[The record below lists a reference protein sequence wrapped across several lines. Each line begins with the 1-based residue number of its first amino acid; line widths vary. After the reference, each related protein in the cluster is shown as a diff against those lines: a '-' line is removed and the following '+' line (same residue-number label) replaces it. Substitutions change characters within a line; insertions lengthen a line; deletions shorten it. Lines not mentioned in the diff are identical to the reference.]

1 MFSRGMILREL
12 ALQNNRR
19 TQTQQWIN
27 TGHHVFSD
35 KENVP
40 LKPIKFRSQ
49 DTSIVPDSTT
59 GSNLTEVNSVLR
71 PPDLSRHLP
80 VKKIYQTIDKQ
91 STRVQ
96 LTENTESENDREVH
110 LCDVPD
116 KIQDD
121 DISSESMSVSEVLQ
135 HKKLKYDNR
144 TLVLSEVPVQNVL
157 HPPDLSKHLPVK
169 KIYQTIDKQSTR
181 VQLTENTEGEND
193 REAHLCDV
201 PDKIQDDDISSESMS
216 VSEVLQHKKLKY
228 DNRTLVLSEVPVQ
241 NVLHPA
247 DLSRH
252 LPGTNVNKS
261 IDKESTGVQLTENRE
276 GENNSEEDLSDDPDY
291 IPDDDISSDSDDE
304 ELHHDDETLV
314 LSEVQNVL
322 HAPDL
327 SRHLP
332 GTNVNKSI
340 DKQSSGV
347 QLTENKEGENY
358 SEEELSDDPDYI
370 PYDDISSKSV
380 DEEREEHEHDD
391 ETLVLSELQNVSHP
405 PDLSRQLPVTKIDQF
420 IDKQSTTGVTKA
432 CDRPSRPCPFCHKFK
447 VRLTRHI
454 KRVHKEENVVK
465 MALHVNAKEQRILFR
480 QCRRTGMMKY
490 NMHKMGSKD
499 GALLRERVPKSGQH
513 KDGVVCDKCRG
524 IFSRTW
530 FYGHKKLCVGGNYTC
545 IEPKP
550 VPASVYYSSDKLS
563 EDFKLQILSKFN
575 QDQVGRICQTDSMVT
590 MIGSKLYTKVKAR
603 VDKKTE
609 VRRSVM
615 ADMRRLSTLYVHF
628 KNAFGKET
636 VTPANTNTPFYN
648 LHK

>member
-157 HPPDLSKHLPVK
+157 HP
-169 KIYQTIDKQSTR
+169 
-181 VQLTENTEGEND
+181 
-193 REAHLCDV
+193 
-201 PDKIQDDDISSESMS
+201 
-216 VSEVLQHKKLKY
+216 
-228 DNRTLVLSEVPVQ
+228 
-241 NVLHPA
+241 A

-276 GENNSEEDLSDDPDY
+276 GENDSEEDLSDDPDY

-314 LSEVQNVL
+314 
-322 HAPDL
+322 
-327 SRHLP
+327 
-332 GTNVNKSI
+332 
-340 DKQSSGV
+340 
-347 QLTENKEGENY
+347 
-358 SEEELSDDPDYI
+358 
-370 PYDDISSKSV
+370 SV
-380 DEEREEHEHDD
+380 
-391 ETLVLSELQNVSHP
+391 
-405 PDLSRQLPVTKIDQF
+405 
-420 IDKQSTTGVTKA
+420 
-432 CDRPSRPCPFCHKFK
+432 
-447 VRLTRHI
+447 
-454 KRVHKEENVVK
+454 
-465 MALHVNAKEQRILFR
+465 
-480 QCRRTGMMKY
+480 
-490 NMHKMGSKD
+490 
-499 GALLRERVPKSGQH
+499 
-513 KDGVVCDKCRG
+513 
-524 IFSRTW
+524 
-530 FYGHKKLCVGGNYTC
+530 
-545 IEPKP
+545 
-550 VPASVYYSSDKLS
+550 
-563 EDFKLQILSKFN
+563 
-575 QDQVGRICQTDSMVT
+575 
-590 MIGSKLYTKVKAR
+590 
-603 VDKKTE
+603 
-609 VRRSVM
+609 
-615 ADMRRLSTLYVHF
+615 
-628 KNAFGKET
+628 
-636 VTPANTNTPFYN
+636 
-648 LHK
+648 